1 MKRENPFLFE
11 PVKSARMSQTAK
23 TTTTIEH
30 RMNRMMEHCVN
41 HMMEVITNNESF
53 KDYVVN
59 FNGNQGFM
67 WDSDPRNAEIC
78 KAVDCDDHS
87 GASYA
92 FCLRECQRRLKHT

>member
-1 MKRENPFLFE
+1 MKRENQFLFE

-30 RMNRMMEHCVN
+30 RMMEHCVN
-41 HMMEVITNNESF
+41 HMMEVITNNNSF

-59 FNGNQGFM
+59 FNGNQGFI

-92 FCLRECQRRLKHT
+92 FCLRECQRRLKHA

>member
-30 RMNRMMEHCVN
+30 RMMEHCVN
-41 HMMEVITNNESF
+41 HMMEVITSNQSF

-59 FNGNQGFM
+59 FNGNQGFI
-67 WDSDPRNAEIC
+67 WDSDPRNAAIS

-92 FCLRECQRRLKHT
+92 FCLRECQRRLNHA

>member
-30 RMNRMMEHCVN
+30 RMMEHCVN
-41 HMMEVITNNESF
+41 HMMEVITNNKSF

-59 FNGNQGFM
+59 FNGNQGFI

-92 FCLRECQRRLKHT
+92 FCLRECQRRLKHA